1 MSYEQAIQESA
12 AMQKLEDDFRRLI
25 VTGGSLTHRSAMP
38 LAASVTDES
47 RATAAAD
54 VLEDAVLHI
63 TGMEGAP
70 ELRRILLAVV
80 GLDDVLASG
89 ELGPLEAEELREVQ
103 RSLQGLLD
111 GVAGEIVSA
120 DDHHAYAEAVYL
132 IDTIYNYV
140 RRDVYVH
147 LRGIHVEMLAV
158 EAAAAAAAKAPASL
172 AAATTERTPEELR
185 QEAVAARLRRFGGG
199 I

>member
-1 MSYEQAIQESA
+1 MSYEQALRESA
-12 AMQKLEDDFRRLI
+12 EMQQLEDDFRRLI
-25 VTGGSLTHRSAMP
+25 AV
-38 LAASVTDES
+38 DES

-89 ELGPLEAEELREVQ
+89 ELGSTEVEELREIQ

-111 GVAGEIVSA
+111 GAAGEVVSA
-120 DDHHAYAEAVYL
+120 DDHHAYAEAIYM
-132 IDTIYNYV
+132 IETIYSYV
-140 RRDVYVH
+140 RCDVYVH
-147 LRGIHVEMLAV
+147 LQRIHVEMLAV
-158 EAAAAAAAKAPASL
+158 EAAAAAAAAAKAPVSL
-172 AAATTERTPEELR
+172 NAATTERTPEELR
-185 QEAVAARLRRFGGG
+185 QEAIAARLRRFGGQ
-199 I
+199 

>member
-1 MSYEQAIQESA
+1 MDISAALRESA
-12 AMQKLEDDFRRLI
+12 AMQQLEDDFRRLI
-25 VTGGSLTHRSAMP
+25 AV
-38 LAASVTDES
+38 DES

-120 DDHHAYAEAVYL
+120 DDHHAYAEAVYM
-132 IDTIYNYV
+132 IETIYGYV
-140 RRDVYVH
+140 RHDVYEH
-147 LRGIHVEMLAV
+147 LRVIHVEMLAA
-158 EAAAAAAAKAPASL
+158 EAAAVAAASKAPTSL
-172 AAATTERTPEELR
+172 AAANTERTPEELR
-185 QEAVAARLRRFGGG
+185 QEAVAARLRRFGDG